1 MKTITKIVMSVSVIA
16 LLSACGLKGELYL
29 PKEQPMPD
37 VPLQTIEQTQTAP
50 NQK

>member
-1 MKTITKIVMSVSVIA
+1 MKLITKIVMTLSAIA

-37 VPLQTIEQTQTAP
+37 VPLQSLEQAP
-50 NQK
+50 VAQQK